1 MIGKGFS
8 NLFLVQFIKDEILTS
23 MIEMVNLMKKILNNT
38 PKIKCFLIVSSVI
51 NFISLIWFVLG
62 TTSNFNRGIDLATTI
77 LFFYPVLPSI
87 PMLIASIYLIIIVKD
102 ESMTTF
108 KSYLSKMLPIGL
120 LLISIPLILNVNTSG
135 WLTKNI
141 KQDLKQITI
150 DGKYEYCMQLV
161 NLFQK
166 NSYARLYLKDT
177 GSEKGIY
184 ILLDIPT
191 REIGG
196 LSLDKFF
203 SRLEPTPDSNIYKLI
218 TTNESPFPEIQYHL
232 YIREQE
238 AERIIN
244 SK

>member
-1 MIGKGFS
+1 M
-8 NLFLVQFIKDEILTS
+8 
-23 MIEMVNLMKKILNNT
+23 
-38 PKIKCFLIVSSVI
+38 
-51 NFISLIWFVLG
+51 LG

-77 LFFYPVLPSI
+77 LFFYLVLPSI

-102 ESMTTF
+102 ESIAAF

-177 GSEKGIY
+177 GSEKVFTFY
-184 ILLDIPT
+184 
-191 REIGG
+191 
-196 LSLDKFF
+196 
-203 SRLEPTPDSNIYKLI
+203 
-218 TTNESPFPEIQYHL
+218 
-232 YIREQE
+232 
-238 AERIIN
+238 
-244 SK
+244 

>member
-1 MIGKGFS
+1 M
-8 NLFLVQFIKDEILTS
+8 
-23 MIEMVNLMKKILNNT
+23 
-38 PKIKCFLIVSSVI
+38 
-51 NFISLIWFVLG
+51 LG

-77 LFFYPVLPSI
+77 LFFYLVLPSI

-161 NLFQK
+161 NLFD
-166 NSYARLYLKDT
+166 RL
-177 GSEKGIY
+177 S
-184 ILLDIPT
+184 
-191 REIGG
+191 
-196 LSLDKFF
+196 S
-203 SRLEPTPDSNIYKLI
+203 
-218 TTNESPFPEIQYHL
+218 
-232 YIREQE
+232 
-238 AERIIN
+238 
-244 SK
+244 